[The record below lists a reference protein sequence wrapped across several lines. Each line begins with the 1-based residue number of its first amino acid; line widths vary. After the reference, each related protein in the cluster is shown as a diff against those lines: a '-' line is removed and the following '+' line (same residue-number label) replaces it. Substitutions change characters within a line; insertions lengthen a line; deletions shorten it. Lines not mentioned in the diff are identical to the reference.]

1 MPIVSGDQQQCV
13 GSRSVAVEQQS
24 RLEHMIRQGGG
35 CSQNKGVQKSTKS
48 DNQQTPA
55 TVDINETLTVSPE
68 DESEENA
75 DDEKTE
81 SAVEDQPSEQHE
93 ARALEQQDDNE
104 EESSSED
111 SGRKYYP
118 ARISP
123 TPPDEARDYS
133 EKEIT
138 SETETSED
146 DSKVVFRNDLMP
158 QQQYGFDGSMRGMWS
173 NPYSICADYTAYLQ
187 RQKTLSEEKE
197 ETEPHVRN
205 IFQEIKSWELREY
218 MEAAKRPPPRR
229 YNQPEVTRV
238 NRQPVGNVDKQK
250 TSDDKTVSEEQTL
263 ITPSVTDSVDLEN
276 EFKLRQICVDEKEL
290 SEKQAEATGKI
301 SSHRY
306 SKIKYIRRH
315 SKSMDKRQFMVVS
328 TTYRAQ
334 SEACLPS
341 STANQEHHIADDE
354 TRSSSA
360 ATNIKSEIQSH
371 EETVSNEKYTE
382 EMQAS
387 QYLHGQKLQEKP
399 QQSIATE
406 KELAEKP
413 QSQQIIADNV
423 TDQTAASLQNTDI
436 TEGQYQKLRPTA
448 NQNQLVSAE
457 KINYQNEL
465 LTDEQTN
472 LKGKNDKA
480 LNTHTEL
487 GYASITPHE
496 ASSTMTPEEA
506 YALLLEDSHY
516 EQSVANQSLDRPD
529 FLRLVPSFYE
539 NGGTLRPNFVV
550 DKEGGE
556 ATGNVPPKGT
566 DIEDDSSLDELT
578 DSFDI
583 VKQDISVIRE
593 DILRR
598 AERYGR
604 HVNTDV
610 INDQRP
616 LPPQIQDPP
625 DLIQH
630 KDIDKEKQDVEKEN
644 EVSDQQPV
652 VPVANGISNGEDS
665 NGEPLKELD
674 NVVED
679 EIGPEI
685 DYEVPQEQSNIIQ
698 AAIKNYLR
706 TFGIPVHRV
715 ISVLFVEG
723 DPLVPDENSANGEHA
738 IGEQLNNE
746 DSSEQKDNPSP
757 TDDGAP
763 HSDEE
768 TDEDPEEDLRHKDI
782 KNRKNP
788 ASLLMAMGADQS
800 DIANE
805 INVGTKNIVAHSWV
819 TPEHVEQMQKEI
831 DVWFIK
837 NKHQYLSL
845 VIRNMRLL
853 QALERRET
861 DSTWME
867 SENTAED
874 RQKAIDN
881 INSVADVSNEV
892 VQMHLFLK
900 DAGSSPPLVALPP
913 QKQDVDMRERRKS
926 GFKTTYWVDKDKFF
940 QE

>member
-1 MPIVSGDQQQCV
+1 MTGKGTFHGIGGIRCV
-13 GSRSVAVEQQS
+13 TPSRAIERQKPKEKGTDDPTGALTPEEVQFQVDLQTAIQRSLEDSYLNNNQS
-24 RLEHMIRQGGG
+24 AADTSE
-35 CSQNKGVQKSTKS
+35 STKS

-55 TVDINETLTVSPE
+55 TVDNNETLTVSPE

-104 EESSSED
+104 EESSSAD

-133 EKEIT
+133 EIEIT

-146 DSKVVFRNDLMP
+146 DSEVVFRNDLMP
-158 QQQYGFDGSMRGMWS
+158 QQQYGFD
-173 NPYSICADYTAYLQ
+173 
-187 RQKTLSEEKE
+187 
-197 ETEPHVRN
+197 
-205 IFQEIKSWELREY
+205 
-218 MEAAKRPPPRR
+218 
-229 YNQPEVTRV
+229 
-238 NRQPVGNVDKQK
+238 
-250 TSDDKTVSEEQTL
+250 
-263 ITPSVTDSVDLEN
+263 
-276 EFKLRQICVDEKEL
+276 
-290 SEKQAEATGKI
+290 
-301 SSHRY
+301 
-306 SKIKYIRRH
+306 
-315 SKSMDKRQFMVVS
+315 
-328 TTYRAQ
+328 
-334 SEACLPS
+334 
-341 STANQEHHIADDE
+341 
-354 TRSSSA
+354 

-413 QSQQIIADNV
+413 QSQQIIAENV

-487 GYASITPHE
+487 GYVSITPHE
-496 ASSTMTPEEA
+496 ANSTMTPEEA

-529 FLRLVPSFYE
+529 FLRLVPSFYQ

-630 KDIDKEKQDVEKEN
+630 KDIDKEKQDEEKEN

-715 ISVLFVEG
+715 VSVLFVEG

-738 IGEQLNNE
+738 IGEQVSNE

-768 TDEDPEEDLRHKDI
+768 TDEDPEEDLDHPHATDC
-782 KNRKNP
+782 P
-788 ASLLMAMGADQS
+788 ASSRITTSNRNISLNMASTIISCSITSNISSQTITRMLPATAPTTMHTVVPAGAPR
-800 DIANE
+800 
-805 INVGTKNIVAHSWV
+805 NV
-819 TPEHVEQMQKEI
+819 
-831 DVWFIK
+831 
-837 NKHQYLSL
+837 
-845 VIRNMRLL
+845 
-853 QALERRET
+853 
-861 DSTWME
+861 
-867 SENTAED
+867 
-874 RQKAIDN
+874 
-881 INSVADVSNEV
+881 
-892 VQMHLFLK
+892 
-900 DAGSSPPLVALPP
+900 
-913 QKQDVDMRERRKS
+913 
-926 GFKTTYWVDKDKFF
+926 
-940 QE
+940 